1 MFKMTEMD
9 FWCEYSCLGQH
20 SPPPACGNVPT
31 IRIKG
36 KNIPSSISGKTK
48 KHTSRLQ
55 RDTKGKQIF
64 SGAPEEE
71 V

>member
-1 MFKMTEMD
+1 MFKITEMD
-9 FWCEYSCLGQH
+9 FWCEYSCLSQH
-20 SPPPACGNVPT
+20 SPRPACGNVPT
-31 IRIKG
+31 MRIKG

-55 RDTKGKQIF
+55 RDTNGKQIF

-71 V
+71 M